1 MSQNSL
7 GLIEMLTILGI
18 GVVLVLWELFSLYR
32 AARQKDRDASR
43 RGADDADQDA
53 R

>member
-18 GVVLVLWELFSLYR
+18 GVALVLWELFSLYR
-32 AARQKDRDASR
+32 APRQKDQDASGR
-43 RGADDADQDA
+43 DSDDSDQDA